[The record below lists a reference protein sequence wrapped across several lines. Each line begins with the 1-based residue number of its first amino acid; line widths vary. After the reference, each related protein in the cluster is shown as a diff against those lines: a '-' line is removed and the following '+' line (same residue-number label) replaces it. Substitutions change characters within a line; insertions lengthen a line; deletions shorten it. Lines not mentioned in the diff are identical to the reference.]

1 MRFAVAAENDEFRAL
16 LADALPELCTPE
28 VIRAIGDDPSGD
40 AATSLRRSLA
50 ELGVTGLL
58 VDEDDDGL
66 GMDEDALVVVLREMG
81 RAGVPL
87 PVVETLAWAPGLAG
101 AAGFAAE
108 LAAGDILVGSDLQ
121 DAGTNTALTA
131 DRVGVGGFAGHGP
144 VRFITADGSGERIA
158 TVNPAAQWGV
168 TPSGEE
174 VTVDDA
180 AAVERAWL
188 RGVIGAAAVLCGL
201 SDRMLTMTVE
211 YVKERQQFGKPIG
224 SFQAIK
230 HHLSN
235 ALIAQDFAWPTVL
248 AGAHQLATGDENAAR
263 TISMAKALASE
274 AAQFIAKTTVQCH
287 GAIAYTTEYDLQ
299 LYVKQ
304 AWELSSR
311 WGSAAWHRD
320 RVGDAIGL
328 PGGERRPIA

>member
-28 VIRAIGDDPSGD
+28 VIRAIGDDPSGE
-40 AATSLRRSLA
+40 AAESLRGSLA

-58 VDEDDDGL
+58 VDEDHDGL
-66 GMDEDALVVVLREMG
+66 GMDEDTLVVVLREMG

-87 PVVETLAWAPGLAG
+87 PMVETLAWAPGLAG
-101 AAGFAAE
+101 PAGFAAE
-108 LAAGDILVGSDLQ
+108 LAAGEILVGSDLA
-121 DAGTNTALTA
+121 DSGTNTALTA
-131 DRVGVGGFAGHGP
+131 NRVGVGGFAGRGP
-144 VRFITADGSGERIA
+144 VRFITPDDAGERIA
-158 TVNPAAQWGV
+158 TVNPAAQWGA
-168 TPSGEE
+168 TPGGDE
-174 VTVDDA
+174 VTVDDEA
-180 AAVERAWL
+180 LVERAWL

-211 YVKERQQFGKPIG
+211 YAKERQQFGKPIG

-230 HHLSN
+230 HHLAN
-235 ALIAQDFAWPTVL
+235 ALIALDFAWPTVL
-248 AGAHQLATGDENAAR
+248 AGAHQLASGDTDAAR
-263 TISMAKALASE
+263 TISMAKARASE
-274 AAQFIAKTTVQCH
+274 AAQQIAKASIQSH

-311 WGSAAWHRD
+311 WGSPAWHRD

-328 PGGERRPIA
+328 PAGGPRPVA